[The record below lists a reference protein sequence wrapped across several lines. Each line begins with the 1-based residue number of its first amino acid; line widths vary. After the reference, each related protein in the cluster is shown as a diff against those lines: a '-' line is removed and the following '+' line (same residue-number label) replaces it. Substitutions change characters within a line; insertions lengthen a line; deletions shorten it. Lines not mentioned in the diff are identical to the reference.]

1 MFENVHQ
8 HVTAMDM
15 KMLAVIR
22 KTDDEAIH
30 GELSCKFFD
39 EPFLFSNLMSMIEM
53 METTFD
59 TKGYPERQ
67 FLPREFGN
75 KKRRIRK
82 NEIDLSAFV
91 KNKNVIK
98 DGSLLKEKQNTN
110 GAICT
115 FEILVRYRHNAEW
128 QGTVYWLEDDTIKRF
143 LSIVELV
150 KYIDSALSQQHY

>member
-1 MFENVHQ
+1 MIENVHK

-22 KTDDEAIH
+22 KTDDETIH
-30 GELSCKFFD
+30 GELNCKFFD

-53 METTFD
+53 MEVTFD

-75 KKRRIRK
+75 TKRRIRK
-82 NEIDLSAFV
+82 NEIDLSALV
-91 KNKNVIK
+91 KEQNLNKK
-98 DGSLLKEKQNTN
+98 QETDGK
-110 GAICT
+110 ICT
-115 FEILVRYRHNAEW
+115 FEIFVRHRHNAEW
-128 QGTVYWLEDDTIKRF
+128 QGTVYWLEVDTAKRF

-150 KYIDSALSQQHY
+150 KHINSALAL